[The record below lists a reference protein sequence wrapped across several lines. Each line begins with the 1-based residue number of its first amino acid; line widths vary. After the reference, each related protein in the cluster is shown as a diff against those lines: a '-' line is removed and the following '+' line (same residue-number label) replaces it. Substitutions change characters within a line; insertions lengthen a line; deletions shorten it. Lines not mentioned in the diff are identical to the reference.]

1 MNVKQSTSSNRW
13 RRLLAPVAL
22 LTICAGFALAAS
34 GGPKH
39 PVFWRLAG
47 NVETVPGTH
56 FLGTTDNQALELRA
70 NNTLAL
76 RLEHDGRLAAGQHAK
91 ALHDGSFVSADS
103 SAGDFESTAA
113 DQFLIRASNGVGIGT
128 ASPANQ
134 LTVAGDAD
142 VTGSVGIGTNSPT
155 SRLTVAGDARID
167 GPVGIGRDPSPA
179 NALSVLG
186 NLDVSG
192 NLQVSDEFVI
202 TGDGSFGGDLNVAGK
217 ITTSIL
223 TVTGGSDIAEPFVSG
238 TTGGTTPAPGM
249 AMVIDP
255 EHPGQLKLA
264 AHPYDRKVA
273 GVISGAN
280 GLAPGL
286 VLKSADS
293 EYTDGNRPVA
303 LTGRV
308 WCWCDAEANGPIQPG
323 DLLTTSGTPGHA
335 MKVTDF
341 GKAQGAILGK
351 AMTSLDEGKGLV
363 LILVALQ

>member
-1 MNVKQSTSSNRW
+1 MSG
-13 RRLLAPVAL
+13 RRKGLFAVVVAL
-22 LTICAGFALAAS
+22 MLLPLMGQMGACGADEGALRAIVGSEADKEA

-39 PVFWRLAG
+39 PVFWSLIG
-47 NVETVPGTH
+47 NVQTVPGAH
-56 FLGTTDNQALELRA
+56 FLGTTDNQALELRV

-76 RLEHDGRLAAGQHAK
+76 RLEHDGRLAAGRHAK

-103 SAGDFESTAA
+103 TAGDFESTAV

-128 ASPANQ
+128 
-134 LTVAGDAD
+134 D
-142 VTGSVGIGTNSPT
+142 SPT
-155 SRLTVAGDARID
+155 HQLTVAGDARID
-167 GPVGIGRDPSPA
+167 GPVGIGMDPSPG
-179 NALSVLG
+179 NALSVNG

-192 NLQVSDEFVI
+192 KLQVSDEFVI
-202 TGDGSFGGDLNVAGK
+202 AGDGSFGGDLNVAG
-217 ITTSIL
+217 TTTTGIL
-223 TVTGGSDIAEPFVSG
+223 TVTGGSDIAEPFVSE
-238 TTGGTTPAPGM
+238 TRCGTTPAPGM

-264 AHPYDRKVA
+264 TQPYDRKVA

-286 VLKSADS
+286 MLKSVNN
-293 EYTDGNRPVA
+293 EYTDGNYPVA

-308 WCWCDAEANGPIQPG
+308 WCWCDAEANGPVQPG

-341 GKAQGAILGK
+341 GQAQGAILGK
-351 AMTSLDEGKGLV
+351 AMTSLDHGQGL
-363 LILVALQ
+363 LLLLVALQ